1 MNLWTRT
8 SDRAQL
14 GDSSVLPAI
23 GRCHCMGISQQ
34 MGWCRNIPDSFTLMS
49 GSDSWRPV
57 SAGAV
62 NQSPY
67 PWSLQGGL
75 SG

>member
-1 MNLWTRT
+1 MNLWTMT
-8 SDRAQL
+8 SDRARL

-49 GSDSWRPV
+49 GTLAAT
-57 SAGAV
+57 AGG
-62 NQSPY
+62 QSQ
-67 PWSLQGGL
+67 LGL
-75 SG
+75 